1 MKEKRQCYNLI
12 SIRYLQSL
20 SSAQHDPQTHSPT
33 SYAVETMANGIF
45 RANDNHVE
53 DKLQAKFWNHLFFTL
68 LFCVLCIFEF
78 LKQVTT
84 STLV

>member
-1 MKEKRQCYNLI
+1 
-12 SIRYLQSL
+12 
-20 SSAQHDPQTHSPT
+20 
-33 SYAVETMANGIF
+33 MANGIF

-68 LFCVLCIFEF
+68 LFCVLRIFEF